1 MIVLDTNDA
10 SELTRPVPARVVVA
24 RMRAQRANDLYTTS
38 ITMAEIRYGIERLPD
53 GRRKEQLKSAADGVF
68 SAFAEAVLSFDAAA
82 TLAYAEIVSK
92 RERTGRQ
99 INGFDAQI
107 AEIFRAHHAQ
117 LATGNVKDFT
127 DTELEVI
134 NPSGVDR

>member
-134 NPSGVDR
+134 NSSGVDR

>member
-92 RERTGRQ
+92 RERIGRQ

>member
-107 AEIFRAHHAQ
+107 AAICRTHHAQ

>member
-1 MIVLDTNDA
+1 M
-10 SELTRPVPARVVVA
+10 RPVPAPVVVTW
-24 RMRAQRANDLYTTS
+24 MRAQRANDLYTTS

-53 GRRKEQLKSAADGVF
+53 GRRKEQLKGAADGVF

-82 TLAYAEIVSK
+82 TPAYAEIVSK
-92 RERTGRQ
+92 RERTGRH

-107 AEIFRAHHAQ
+107 AAICRTHHAE

-134 NPSGVDR
+134 NPWGVDR